1 MQPGQR
7 KRRRQR
13 QQRSYLLQLL
23 SPHWAVQL
31 RDATDEA
38 KAETKL
44 RSFWTAQWN
53 KLFKLGLII

>member
-13 QQRSYLLQLL
+13 QQRSHSLQLL
-23 SPHWAVQL
+23 SPYWAVQL
-31 RDATDEA
+31 RGTADAA

-44 RSFWTAQWN
+44 RSFWTKQWS
-53 KLFKLGLII
+53 KTFKLGLNN